1 MATNTT
7 AERLAA
13 RAAKRVTRRAAS
25 YQRDIDAAPTAK
37 ARLAE
42 ACRFLRAVADD
53 LDDQAVN
60 EIATEV
66 LKIAN
71 GRNRA

>member
-13 RAAKRVTRRAAS
+13 RAAKRVARRSAS
-25 YQRDIDAAPTAK
+25 YNREVHAAPTEK

-53 LDDQAVN
+53 LEDEAVRA
-60 EIATEV
+60 IAGEV
-66 LKIAN
+66 LRIAN
-71 GRNRA
+71 GRNKV